1 MSRVLKICLPVVLMA
16 AFVTSP
22 VQAEQSG
29 RWRGKAVLVTT
40 SSTEAKVGDTA
51 DHALE
56 VGVQDGMVF
65 TEEGGDFLANAR
77 YQVAYLYDSAGM
89 INGGY
94 KTFTADDDFKVFAQF
109 SVRELKWP
117 ILTGDWKFLNG
128 TGKYQGVTGN
138 GTFEVHFIASTVL
151 WDVLQGEYKLP

>member
-51 DHALE
+51 DHVLE

-94 KTFTADDDFKVFAQF
+94 KTFTADDDSKVFAQF
-109 SVRELKWP
+109 SVRESKWP
-117 ILTGDWKFLNG
+117 ILKGDWKFLNG
-128 TGKYQGVTGN
+128 TGK
-138 GTFEVHFIASTVL
+138 F
-151 WDVLQGEYKLP
+151 

>member
-77 YQVAYLYDSAGM
+77 YQLAFIYDTTSTMNACCHAITATPVNNDIGH
-89 INGGY
+89 
-94 KTFTADDDFKVFAQF
+94 KTV
-109 SVRELKWP
+109 
-117 ILTGDWKFLNG
+117 
-128 TGKYQGVTGN
+128 
-138 GTFEVHFIASTVL
+138 
-151 WDVLQGEYKLP
+151 